1 MVDAIIQILW
11 SQWPSSKITLISF
24 LNISKIFVYRYHLV
38 NVFILGLGQSDH
50 IKRLSKFHCNS
61 KSWSDLADL
70 VPEAK
75 TIVSFV
81 FLLKYVFFLFLHKSE
96 TVLNFNCCLVI
107 LFCKETLKL
116 KKKNTVMHF
125 TLYLAKIPIVTPS
138 KELKERKINWKR
150 YLAFC
155 VKLMIAIRD
164 TVRTLNKPLLKR
176 FFIFHVFLQFQI
188 ELNK

>member
-11 SQWPSSKITLISF
+11 SQCPSSKITLISF

-38 NVFILGLGQSDH
+38 NVFILGLVQSDH

-81 FLLKYVFFLFLHKSE
+81 FLLKAFFFFLHKSE

-107 LFCKETLKL
+107 LFCKKTLKIEKR
-116 KKKNTVMHF
+116 KKIQWC
-125 TLYLAKIPIVTPS
+125 TLLFSLQKYPLLRRAK
-138 KELKERKINWKR
+138 NWKKE
-150 YLAFC
+150 
-155 VKLMIAIRD
+155 KL
-164 TVRTLNKPLLKR
+164 
-176 FFIFHVFLQFQI
+176 I
-188 ELNK
+188 EKDILHFV